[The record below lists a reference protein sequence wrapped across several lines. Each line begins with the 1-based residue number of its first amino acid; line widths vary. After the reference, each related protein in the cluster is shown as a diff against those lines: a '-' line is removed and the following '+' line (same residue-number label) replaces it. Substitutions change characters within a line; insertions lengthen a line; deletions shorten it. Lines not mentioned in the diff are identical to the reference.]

1 MYIVKWLFFTVFSKI
16 YSGNLKKDEK
26 KWNLVRK
33 GVRKLLRYSQGQG
46 GLEKIST
53 TNAQA
58 GSLQWHKMEGVGRQ
72 GIFCWEFQA
81 YQCNRMRQLVFGKM
95 VLNKLILRASCLG
108 RVIKRNVFPCSVA
121 MIQGGLHRCCEKG
134 IAAYIWRWQQ
144 TLTLST
150 WC

>member
-1 MYIVKWLFFTVFSKI
+1 MYIVKWLFLTVFSKI

-33 GVRKLLRYSQGQG
+33 GVRKLLRNSQGQG

-53 TNAQA
+53 TNEQA
-58 GSLQWHKMEGVGRQ
+58 GTLEWHKKEGVGRQ
-72 GIFCWEFQA
+72 GIFRWEFQA
-81 YQCNRMRQLVFGKM
+81 YQCNLTKQLQFGKM

-108 RVIKRNVFPCSVA
+108 RVIKRNVVPCSVA
-121 MIQGGLHRCCEKG
+121 MIQGGHHSCCEKG
-134 IAAYIWRWQQ
+134 IAAYVWSWQ
-144 TLTLST
+144 LTLALSS